1 LKIEYDR
8 FIRDREKL
16 LVKDLVTVEE
26 IMQAYLV
33 DRRADNRSTYKQ
45 EVSWRT
51 FRTVFGPLHP
61 EEIDKA
67 TCHKYWRLR
76 ADAGWSVGT
85 TWTDLTV
92 LAAALNWAVKAKK
105 VKGQAPFIW
114 KPQQPP
120 PRDRVLTRDEAD
132 RLIAAAR
139 YHHLRLFIE
148 VALATGARAS
158 AILEL
163 EWSRVDFDKGII
175 DFNTPASKGNRTKRR
190 AVVPMTDA
198 VRSAL
203 LEAKRGALTP
213 WVFEFGGQRIRRVV
227 GAFRRAAD
235 KAGLSDVSAHTLRH
249 TAGAWMIEAGIDL
262 QVIAQVLGH
271 ASTKVTEAVYARL
284 VAETSTRLR
293 EATAALE
300 RRPQPLMLSGP
311 SSQVQAQVQ

>member
-1 LKIEYDR
+1 
-8 FIRDREKL
+8 
-16 LVKDLVTVEE
+16 
-26 IMQAYLV
+26 
-33 DRRADNRSTYKQ
+33 
-45 EVSWRT
+45 
-51 FRTVFGPLHP
+51 
-61 EEIDKA
+61 
-67 TCHKYWRLR
+67 
-76 ADAGWSVGT
+76 
-85 TWTDLTV
+85 
-92 LAAALNWAVKAKK
+92 
-105 VKGQAPFIW
+105 
-114 KPQQPP
+114 
-120 PRDRVLTRDEAD
+120 
-132 RLIAAAR
+132 
-139 YHHLRLFIE
+139 
-148 VALATGARAS
+148 
-158 AILEL
+158 
-163 EWSRVDFDKGII
+163 
-175 DFNTPASKGNRTKRR
+175 
-190 AVVPMTDA
+190 MTDA